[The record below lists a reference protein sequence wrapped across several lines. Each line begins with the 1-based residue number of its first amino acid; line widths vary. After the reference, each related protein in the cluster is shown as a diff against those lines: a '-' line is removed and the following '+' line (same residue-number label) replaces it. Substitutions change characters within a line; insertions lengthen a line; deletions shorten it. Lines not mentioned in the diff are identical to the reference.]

1 MENNQQLTAEELKQ
15 IQEMNTEFN
24 NAKLSIGDLELQK
37 SNVIKHIEKLRENF
51 AANEME
57 LIKKYGA
64 DAVINIQTGEVT
76 KKQD

>member
-37 SNVIKHIEKLRENF
+37 SNVIKHIEKLRESF
-51 AANEME
+51 AKNEME
-57 LIKKYGA
+57 LIAKYGT